1 MNTYFF
7 FWLTVALATACLEL
21 GHPGLFYF
29 LSCAGGA
36 VFAALSTLYGI
47 EFEYQILIFF
57 FMTICSIFAIRY
69 LLMNRLVTH
78 AQYHSNTQALH
89 GQHVYVMQEIFP
101 NKAGT
106 VKIGSEIWVARSTT
120 DAEILRVGQLVE
132 VVRVVGAHVKVR
144 KIQ

>member
-29 LSCAGGA
+29 LSCASGA
-36 VFAALSTLYGI
+36 VIAALSALYGI

-57 FMTICSIFAIRY
+57 VMTIGSIFAIKH
-69 LLMNRLVTH
+69 LLVNWLATH

-89 GQHVYVMQEIFP
+89 GQHVYVTQAIFP
-101 NKAGT
+101 NKSGT
-106 VKIGSEIWVARSTT
+106 VKIGSETWVARSTN
-120 DAEILRVGQLVE
+120 DAEILHVGQLVE